1 MQQETIKKENT
12 NNYPPPIN
20 IINKESK
27 KSSKNNIFLKDSRKS
42 SRMYNN
48 MDYFNEKFENE
59 KDKNNNIIMNLRN
72 KIKMLENKTNRLQSM
87 NEVFLDLL
95 KKQDR
100 SINNLRNDSN
110 NFYLDNDYPR
120 TYNLINNFKH
130 RYNELESSYPIDEE
144 YSRPRLGK
152 SNSQLDMFSMKDI
165 KFYKEPIKLM
175 QEQLKAYIF
184 QTTLDRRRQEYLLN
198 EQIND
203 IKSEV
208 NNRLLRLENQQRLQL
223 ASLANYINNGG
234 YNNNFDSIANRLTV
248 QQRERENFEE
258 FMNEKLRG
266 LISSNNRYYSNDYYK

>member
-223 ASLANYINNGG
+223 ASFANYINNGG

>member
-20 IINKESK
+20 ILNKESK

-130 RYNELESSYPIDEE
+130 RYNELESSYPINEE
-144 YSRPRLGK
+144 YSRPRLRK

-223 ASLANYINNGG
+223 ASFANYINNGG

>member
-1 MQQETIKKENT
+1 MHIL
-12 NNYPPPIN
+12 
-20 IINKESK
+20 NKESK

-42 SRMYNN
+42 SKIYNS

-59 KDKNNNIIMNLRN
+59 KDK
-72 KIKMLENKTNRLQSM
+72 ENKTNRLQSM

-95 KKQDR
+95 KKQDK
-100 SINNLRNDSN
+100 SINNLRNESN
-110 NFYLDNDYPR
+110 NFYLDNGYPR
-120 TYNLINNFKH
+120 TYNLLNDFKH
-130 RYNELESSYPIDEE
+130 RYDDLDYRYPINEE
-144 YSRPRLGK
+144 YSRPKLRK
-152 SNSQLDMFSMKDI
+152 SNSQLDMFSIRDI
-165 KFYKEPIKLM
+165 KYYKEPIKLM

-223 ASLANYINNGG
+223 ASLSNYIANGG
-234 YNNNFDSIANRLTV
+234 YNNNFDSIANRLSV
-248 QQRERENFEE
+248 QQRERENLEE

-266 LISSNNRYYSNDYYK
+266 LVNSNNRYYNNDYYK

>member
-130 RYNELESSYPIDEE
+130 RYNELESSYPINEE
-144 YSRPRLGK
+144 YSRPRLRK

-223 ASLANYINNGG
+223 ASFANYINNGG

>member
-144 YSRPRLGK
+144 YSRPRLRK